1 MLKVKGFEKEVKILL
16 KKYSEEELLSEAI
29 KALFEVNPRLRL
41 EVAKELYK
49 EGEVSLEKAA
59 EIAGLGVIEFRE
71 IISRDLG
78 RIVESEDLKGKIK
91 KLEKYL

>member
-41 EVAKELYK
+41 EVAKELYQ